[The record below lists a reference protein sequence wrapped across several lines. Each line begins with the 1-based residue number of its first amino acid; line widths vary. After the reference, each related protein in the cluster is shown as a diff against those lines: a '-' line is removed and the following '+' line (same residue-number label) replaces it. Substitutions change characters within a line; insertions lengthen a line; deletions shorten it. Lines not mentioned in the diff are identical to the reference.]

1 MKKRVFSILKY
12 LLFLGLGIFL
22 VWWQFSKMTLSEKQQ
37 FGESL
42 HQANY
47 WLLIPVIIFAI
58 FSHISRAVRWKI
70 LIEPLG
76 YHPST
81 TTAFYSIMCGYL
93 VNTFI
98 PRGGEI
104 VKCSLVHRYEKIP
117 MNKLLGTIL
126 IERVFDL
133 VCYFVLIAFTI
144 LVQIKYVSHFVHE
157 KLENLVSA
165 KKGTPLWIKIAG
177 IILLLMIIIMIIKW
191 IFKKYA
197 QHRHIISIKGF
208 HLGLSE
214 GFRTIK
220 KLKNR
225 GWFIAHTFF
234 IWLMYLMEIYIGF
247 LGFPVTSH
255 LTIIHACSVLSLGTL
270 GMIVSPGGIGAF
282 PLAVQEVLKIY
293 DIDDVSFGWLIWGVS
308 TGIILVGGI
317 FCFGMLLYK
326 NKKLHLTK
334 SLQADIIEDLKITNS
349 TTNTEQPS
357 PNE

>member
-1 MKKRVFSILKY
+1 MKKRFFSILKY
-12 LLFLGLGIFL
+12 LFFFGLGIFL
-22 VWWQFSKMTLSEKQQ
+22 VWWQFNKMTATEKEQ

-42 HQANY
+42 QHADY
-47 WLLIPVIIFAI
+47 WLLIPVIILAI

-81 TTAFYSIMCGYL
+81 TTAFYSVMCGYL

-104 VKCSLVHRYEKIP
+104 FKCSLMHRYEKIP
-117 MNKLLGTIL
+117 MNKLIGTIL

-144 LVQIKYVSHFVHE
+144 LVQIKYVSHFVNE
-157 KLENLVSA
+157 KLEKLVSA
-165 KKGTPLWIKIAG
+165 KNGTHLWFKVIA
-177 IILLLMIIIMIIKW
+177 IILLLIIIIMIFKW

-197 QHRHIISIKGF
+197 HHRHIISIKGF

-220 KLKNR
+220 NLKKR

-234 IWLMYLMEIYIGF
+234 IWMMYLLEIYVGF
-247 LGFPVTSH
+247 SALAATSH
-255 LTIIHACSVLSLGTL
+255 LTIIHACSILSLATL

-282 PLAVQEVLKIY
+282 PLAVEEVLRIY
-293 DIDDVSFGWLIWGVS
+293 DIHNVSFGWLIWGVS
-308 TGIILVGGI
+308 TAIILVGGLI
-317 FCFGMLLYK
+317 CFGMFLYK
-326 NKKLHLTK
+326 NKQLHLTK
-334 SLQADIIEDLKITNS
+334 SLQTEIIEDLKIHNS
-349 TTNTEQPS
+349 TTDRGDS
-357 PNE
+357 YDNE